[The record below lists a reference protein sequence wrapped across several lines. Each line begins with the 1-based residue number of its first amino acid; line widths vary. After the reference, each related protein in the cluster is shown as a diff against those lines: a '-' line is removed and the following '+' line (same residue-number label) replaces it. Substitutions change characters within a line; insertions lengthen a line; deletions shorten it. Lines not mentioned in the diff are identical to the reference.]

1 MEEKYI
7 TDTDFL
13 PQELTHYLREYSDE
27 MTDGL
32 YQIVFR
38 IFLSPNNL
46 NQIYDQVIRIA
57 HRDISATVRNFKL
70 RSWKERLDGIRKV
83 LTKFKSKENDV
94 IVYIPYADCKMP
106 LDAVE
111 SSIKLVIFTI
121 DELLNSNS
129 LPEPL
134 FPEEKSVP
142 DIKGLFVLFYEDI
155 YESLDEGKPGA
166 SGLLERT
173 RYNHLIIQDEMYRRG
188 IRSIK
193 YKDKEFNIQPS
204 QLFGDTQLYKL
215 LFIDNGRQRQQETDG
230 ATNIPNDALAS
241 IYDNDTIG
249 TRAKVMYAM
258 MRSICKPTKDN
269 FNIYVALIDFAVGK
283 QPRRYHINTTND
295 TGINLENNKNTIK
308 KYVRYC
314 NDNPDYLTEPASDK
328 VRARLM
334 EQGFDIQELCKGST
348 NHT

>member
-1 MEEKYI
+1 MEKKYL

-13 PQELTHYLREYSDE
+13 PQELTHYHSEFSDE
-27 MTDGL
+27 LTEGL

-38 IFLSPNNL
+38 IFLSPDNL
-46 NQIYDQVIRIA
+46 NQVYDQVIRIA
-57 HRDISATVRNFKL
+57 HRDRNAIVRKFKL

-94 IVYIPYADCKMP
+94 IVYIPYADCKMS
-106 LDAVE
+106 LDAFE
-111 SSIKLVIFTI
+111 SCIKLIIFTI

-134 FPEEKSVP
+134 YPEEKSVP

-155 YESLDEGKPGA
+155 YESLDERKRGA
-166 SGLLERT
+166 GGLLERT
-173 RYNHLIIQDEMYRRG
+173 RYNHFIIQDEMYRRG

-193 YKDKEFNIQPS
+193 HKDKEFNIQPS
-204 QLFGDTQLYKL
+204 QFFGDTQLYKQ
-215 LFIDNGRQRQQETDG
+215 LFIDNGLQRQQEADG
-230 ATNIPNDALAS
+230 ATNIPNDSLAS

-249 TRAKVMYAM
+249 TRVKVMYAM

-269 FNIYVALIDFAVGK
+269 FNRYVALIDFAVGK
-283 QPRRYHINTTND
+283 QPRKYHINLAND
-295 TGINLENNKNTIK
+295 TNINLENNKNTIK

-314 NDNPDYLTEPASDK
+314 NDNQDYLKEPASDK

-334 EQGFDIQELCKGST
+334 EQGFEIQDFST
-348 NHT
+348 PNT